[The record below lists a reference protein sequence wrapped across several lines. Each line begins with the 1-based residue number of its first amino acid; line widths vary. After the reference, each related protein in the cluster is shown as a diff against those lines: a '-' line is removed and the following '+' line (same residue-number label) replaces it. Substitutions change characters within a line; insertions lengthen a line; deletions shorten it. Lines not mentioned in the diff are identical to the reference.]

1 MTGFG
6 AAELDADNDGRLDL
20 FVANGHVD
28 EQPWIRQ
35 PMAQRP
41 QLFLARGDGRF
52 ALAPRASAAGLF
64 ERPAVGRGVAV
75 GDLDNDGRV
84 DLVVVRRDAP
94 VALLHNLSRGGHW
107 LTVRLVGSRSPRTPV
122 GARVTCRTGTT
133 TQTRWLTTGTSYLSA
148 HDARLHFGLGAAG
161 TVDELVLAWP
171 SGTVQRWSGVTADRV
186 LRIDEGQD
194 VPGAQ
199 ASH

>member
-1 MTGFG
+1 
-6 AAELDADNDGRLDL
+6 
-20 FVANGHVD
+20 
-28 EQPWIRQ
+28 
-35 PMAQRP
+35 MAQRP

-52 ALAPRASAAGLF
+52 ALASLASAAGLF
-64 ERPAVGRGVAV
+64 ERPAVGRGVAA

-94 VALLHNLSRGGHW
+94 VALLHNVSRAGHW

-122 GARVTCRTGTT
+122 GARATCRTGST

-148 HDARLHFGLGAAG
+148 HDAGLHFGLGTAG

-186 LRIDEGQD
+186 LRIREGQD
-194 VPGAQ
+194 LPGAQ